1 MKGSRQQ
8 ETMQSKQ
15 GRTNKP
21 IPEIRDNMDARHSR
35 EDTKNNPNISK
46 QQGNRE
52 PKK

>member
-1 MKGSRQQ
+1 
-8 ETMQSKQ
+8 
-15 GRTNKP
+15 
-21 IPEIRDNMDARHSR
+21 MDARHSR